1 MKLNE
6 LTSISSNKSPKRVGR
21 GPGSG
26 VGKTSGKG
34 HKGQKARSGGR
45 VRPGFEGG
53 QMPIQQRLPKFGF
66 TSKASD
72 YKCHIKLRD
81 LEKINEE
88 LIDIELLKTKKIIS
102 KKIKDVKVKDVK
114 VVNGGELTKAI
125 KLKGIKT
132 SKSVADLIIKLG
144 GEIN

>member
-66 TSKASD
+66 TSKESE

-102 KKIKDVKVKDVK
+102 KKIKDVKV
-114 VVNGGELTKAI
+114 VNGGELTKAI

-132 SKSVADLIIKLG
+132 SKSVADLIVKLG

>member
-81 LEKINEE
+81 LEK
-88 LIDIELLKTKKIIS
+88 
-102 KKIKDVKVKDVK
+102 KDKY
-114 VVNGGELTKAI
+114 
-125 KLKGIKT
+125 
-132 SKSVADLIIKLG
+132 
-144 GEIN
+144 

>member
-6 LTSISSNKSPKRVGR
+6 LAPISSNKSPKRIGR

-26 VGKTSGKG
+26 TGKTSGKG
-34 HKGQKARSGGR
+34 HKGQKARSGGK

-66 TSKASD
+66 TSKVSE

-88 LIDIELLKTKKIIS
+88 LIDIDLLKSKKIIS
-102 KKIKDVKVKDVK
+102 KNIKDVK
-114 VVNGGELTKAI
+114 VVNGGELTKAV

>member
-6 LTSISSNKSPKRVGR
+6 LTSISSNKSPKKVGR

-66 TSKASD
+66 TSKASE

-102 KKIKDVKVKDVK
+102 KKIKDVKV
-114 VVNGGELTKAI
+114 VNGGELTKAI

>member
-1 MKLNE
+1 MKLNQ

-81 LEKINEE
+81 LEKLNEE
-88 LIDIELLKTKKIIS
+88 LIDIDLLKTKKIIS
-102 KKIKDVKVKDVK
+102 KKIKDVK

>member
-1 MKLNE
+1 MKLNQ

-66 TSKASD
+66 TSKASN

-81 LEKINEE
+81 LEKVNEE
-88 LIDIELLKTKKIIS
+88 LIDIDLLKTKKIIS
-102 KKIKDVKVKDVK
+102 KKIKDVK

>member
-102 KKIKDVKVKDVK
+102 KKIKDVKV
-114 VVNGGELTKAI
+114 VNGGELTKAV

>member
-53 QMPIQQRLPKFGF
+53 QMPIQQSLPKFGF

-88 LIDIELLKTKKIIS
+88 LIDIDLLKTKKIIS
-102 KKIKDVKVKDVK
+102 KKIKDVK

>member
-88 LIDIELLKTKKIIS
+88 LIDIDLLKSIKIIS
-102 KKIKDVKVKDVK
+102 INIKDVI

-132 SKSVADLIIKLG
+132 SKSVADLIVKLG

>member
-6 LTSISSNKSPKRVGR
+6 LTPISSNKSRKRVGR
-21 GPGSG
+21 GAGSG
-26 VGKTSGKG
+26 TGKTSGKG
-34 HKGQKARSGGR
+34 HKGQKARSGGK

-66 TSKASD
+66 TSKVSE

-81 LEKINEE
+81 LEKFNEE
-88 LIDIELLKTKKIIS
+88 LIDIDLLKSKKIIS
-102 KKIKDVKVKDVK
+102 KNIKDVK